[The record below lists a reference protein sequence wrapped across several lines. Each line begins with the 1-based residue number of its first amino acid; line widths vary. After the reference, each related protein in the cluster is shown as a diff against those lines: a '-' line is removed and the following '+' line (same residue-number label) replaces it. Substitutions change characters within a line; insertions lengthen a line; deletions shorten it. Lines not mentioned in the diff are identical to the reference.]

1 MKKSLKVKAE
11 KAENI
16 QETKKVNKTK
26 VEKTKSTESKK
37 VNKTKSEKS
46 QSEEPKKL
54 KSIQSLLKPNSTEN
68 KEKVD
73 KVVKLKKKAS
83 KEEKVDKVIKDVAK
97 QQAATLV
104 EKVTS
109 NREVKYI
116 YPEGIEDTL
125 QRKKWRQSVRNKL
138 KTLER
143 AYLRIKDENSK
154 EYKEAKKEFETYKS
168 EVLKPNVEV
177 V

>member
-1 MKKSLKVKAE
+1 
-11 KAENI
+11 
-16 QETKKVNKTK
+16 
-26 VEKTKSTESKK
+26 
-37 VNKTKSEKS
+37 
-46 QSEEPKKL
+46 
-54 KSIQSLLKPNSTEN
+54 
-68 KEKVD
+68 
-73 KVVKLKKKAS
+73 
-83 KEEKVDKVIKDVAK
+83 
-97 QQAATLV
+97 LV

>member
-1 MKKSLKVKAE
+1 MKKVLKVKAT
-11 KAENI
+11 KAENT
-16 QETKKVNKTK
+16 QENQKVNKTK
-26 VEKTKSTESKK
+26 VEKSNTTESKK
-37 VNKTKSEKS
+37 TKKVLKSKESENTEK
-46 QSEEPKKL
+46 PKKV
-54 KSIQSLLKPNSTEN
+54 I
-68 KEKVD
+68 
-73 KVVKLKKKAS
+73 KLKKKVTP
-83 KEEKVDKVIKDVAK
+83 EEKVEKVIKDVAK
-97 QQAATLV
+97 QQAASLV

-154 EYKEAKKEFETYKS
+154 EYKEAKKAFEIYKS

>member
-1 MKKSLKVKAE
+1 MKKVLKVKAT
-11 KAENI
+11 KAENT
-16 QETKKVNKTK
+16 QENQKVNKTK
-26 VEKTKSTESKK
+26 VEKSHTTESKK
-37 VNKTKSEKS
+37 TKKVLKSKESENTEK
-46 QSEEPKKL
+46 PKKV
-54 KSIQSLLKPNSTEN
+54 I
-68 KEKVD
+68 
-73 KVVKLKKKAS
+73 KLKKKVTP
-83 KEEKVDKVIKDVAK
+83 EEKVDKVIKDVAK
-97 QQAATLV
+97 QQAASLV

-154 EYKEAKKEFETYKS
+154 EYKEAKKAFETYKS

>member
-11 KAENI
+11 KAENT

-26 VEKTKSTESKK
+26 VEKTKSTEPKK

-68 KEKVD
+68 K
-73 KVVKLKKKAS
+73 
-83 KEEKVDKVIKDVAK
+83 EKVDKVIKDVAK